1 MRRCSSQ
8 PSDPSS
14 SKAMTSSPG
23 FDDFAACYDAGKPQV
38 VSTTLVADLETPV
51 SAYLKLADGRANSF
65 LLESVE
71 GGSVRGRY
79 SIIGFKPDVIWR
91 CTKGKAEL
99 NRRAS
104 TDARALEPIDGR
116 PLQTLRHLA
125 RECQMELPAGLPPM
139 ASGLFG
145 FLGYDMVRDMERLPD
160 KNPDPIGLPDAIM
173 VRPTLIC
180 IFDRLE
186 DNVTLV
192 TPVWPQPGT
201 SARAAYESAQERLAD
216 AVSDFERSLPFR
228 REDADALEN
237 LPEPQANMSKDAFK
251 KMVETCKEYIR
262 AGDAFQI
269 VPSQRF
275 SVPFK
280 LPALSLYRSLRRINP
295 SPFLIFFDYGDFSI
309 VGSSPEI
316 LVRLRD
322 NVVTIRPLA
331 GTIRRGDT
339 PEEDKQLAD
348 KLLADPKGH
357 AEHLMLLDLA
367 RNDVGRV
374 AKIGSVKVLEQ
385 FTIEKYSH
393 LQHISSHVEGTLED
407 GLEAIDALKAGFPA
421 GTLSGAPKV
430 RAMEIIEEV
439 EPVRRGIYAG
449 CAGYFAANGSM
460 DTCILLRTALVKDRT
475 MYVQAGVGV
484 LADSDPGAEF
494 HAVVVKARA
503 LVRAAEEAV
512 RFASAGQWSAGNV
525 RR

>member
-1 MRRCSSQ
+1 
-8 PSDPSS
+8 
-14 SKAMTSSPG
+14 MTILPEY
-23 FDDFAACYDAGKPQV
+23 AAFSALYEAGNPQLV
-38 VSTTLVADLETPV
+38 WTKLVADLETPV

-91 CTKGKAEL
+91 CIRGKAEI
-99 NRRAS
+99 NRQARS
-104 TDARALEPIDGR
+104 DAHAFEPLPGR
-116 PLQTLRHLA
+116 PLETLRTLI
-125 RECQMELPAGLPPM
+125 RETQMDMPKELPPM
-139 ASGLFG
+139 AAGLFG
-145 FLGYDMVRDMERLPD
+145 FLGYDMVRDMEDLPD
-160 KNPDPIGLPDAIM
+160 LNEDPIGLPDAIM

-186 DNVTLV
+186 DNVALI
-192 TPVWPQPGT
+192 TPVWPQAGIT
-201 SARAAYESAQERLAD
+201 ARAAHEAAQERIAD

-228 REDADALEN
+228 RESADALEA
-237 LPEPQANMSKDAFK
+237 LPPPQANMSEAEFK
-251 KMVETCKEYIR
+251 RIVEVCKEYIR

-275 SVPFK
+275 SLPFK
-280 LPALSLYRSLRRINP
+280 LPPLSLYRSLRRINP
-295 SPFLIFFDYGDFSI
+295 SPFLIFFDYGDFQI

-322 NVVTIRPLA
+322 NIVTIRPLA
-331 GTIRRGDT
+331 GTIQRGAT
-339 PEEDKQLAD
+339 PEEDKRLAD
-348 KLLADPKGH
+348 KLLADPKEH

-374 AKIGSVKVLEQ
+374 SRIKSVRVVEQ

-393 LQHISSHVEGTLED
+393 LQHISSHVEGTLEE
-407 GLEAIDALKAGFPA
+407 GLDAIDALKAGFPA
-421 GTLSGAPKV
+421 GTLTGAPKV
-430 RAMEIIEEV
+430 RAMQIIDEV
-439 EPVRRGIYAG
+439 ESVRRGIYAG

-460 DTCILLRTALVKDRT
+460 DTCILLRTALVKDNT

-484 LADSDPGAEF
+484 VADSDLEAEYQES
-494 HAVVVKARA
+494 HLKARA

-512 RFASAGQWSAGNV
+512 RFASSQNVGNV
-525 RR
+525 RRS

>member
-1 MRRCSSQ
+1 M
-8 PSDPSS
+8 PV
-14 SKAMTSSPG
+14 SPE
-23 FDDFAACYDAGKPQV
+23 FETFASVYEAAKPQLV
-38 VSTTLVADLETPV
+38 WTKAVADLETPV
-51 SAYLKLADGRANSF
+51 SAYLKLADGRPNSF

-91 CTKGKAEL
+91 CRRGQAEI
-99 NRRAS
+99 NRRARS
-104 TDARALEPIDGR
+104 DQHVFEPLEGR
-116 PLQTLRHLA
+116 PLETLRALI
-125 RECQMELPAGLPPM
+125 RECQLEMPKSLPPM

-160 KNPDPIGLPDAIM
+160 NNPDPIGLPDAVM
-173 VRPTLIC
+173 VRPTIIC

-186 DNVTLV
+186 DSVTMV
-192 TPVWPQPGT
+192 TPVWPEKDT
-201 SARAAYESAQERLAD
+201 TARAAYEAAQERLAD

-228 REDADALEN
+228 RENADALDGVG
-237 LPEPQANMSKDAFK
+237 EPQANMSKDAFK
-251 KMVETCKEYIR
+251 KMVDVCKEYIL

-275 SVPFK
+275 SLPFK
-280 LPALSLYRSLRRINP
+280 LPPLSLYRSLRRINP
-295 SPFLIFFDYGDFSI
+295 SPFLIFFDYGDYQI

-322 NVVTIRPLA
+322 NTVTIRPLA
-331 GTIRRGDT
+331 GTRPRGAT
-339 PEEDKQLAD
+339 PEEDKRLAEE
-348 KLLADPKGH
+348 LLADPKER
-357 AEHLMLLDLA
+357 AEHLMLVDLA

-374 AKIGSVKVLEQ
+374 SKIGSVKVIEQ

-393 LQHISSHVEGTLED
+393 VQHISSHVEGTLQD

-430 RAMEIIEEV
+430 RAMEIIDEL

-460 DTCILLRTALVKDRT
+460 DTCILLRTGLVKDGT

-484 LADSDPGAEF
+484 VADSDLEAEF
-494 HAVVVKARA
+494 QESVQKARA

-512 RFASAGQWSAGNV
+512 RTAKDGNWSAGNK
-525 RR
+525 R

>member
-1 MRRCSSQ
+1 MSV
-8 PSDPSS
+8 
-14 SKAMTSSPG
+14 SPE
-23 FDDFAACYDAGKPQV
+23 FDAFAARYDGGKPQLV
-38 VSTTLVADLETPV
+38 WTKLVADLETPV

-91 CTKGKAEL
+91 CTKNKAEI
-99 NRRAS
+99 NRRARA
-104 TDARALEPIDGR
+104 DAHAFEPLEGR
-116 PLQTLRHLA
+116 PLETLRTLI
-125 RECQMELPAGLPPM
+125 RECQMELPPGLPPM

-192 TPVWPQPGT
+192 TPVWPQQGT
-201 SARAAYESAQERLAD
+201 SARARPTRPRRSGWPTPCPTSSAPCPSAARAPM
-216 AVSDFERSLPFR
+216 RSTTCPSR
-228 REDADALEN
+228 R
-237 LPEPQANMSKDAFK
+237 P
-251 KMVETCKEYIR
+251 TCRRTRSRRWSRPARSTSAR
-262 AGDAFQI
+262 AT
-269 VPSQRF
+269 PSR
-275 SVPFK
+275 SCRRSASPLPFK
-280 LPALSLYRSLRRINP
+280 LPPLSLYRSLRRINP

-322 NVVTIRPLA
+322 DIVTIRPLA
-331 GTIRRGDT
+331 GTIRRGAT

-348 KLLADPKGH
+348 KLLADPKEH

-374 AKIGSVKVLEQ
+374 AKIGSVRVVEQ

-407 GLEAIDALKAGFPA
+407 GLDAIDALKAGFPA

-430 RAMEIIEEV
+430 RAMEIIDEL

-460 DTCILLRTALVKDRT
+460 DTCILLRTALVKDST

-484 LADSDPGAEF
+484 VADSDLEAEYQES
-494 HAVVVKARA
+494 VLKARA

-512 RFASAGQWSAGNV
+512 RFASAATSAIQGA
-525 RR
+525 RRLP

>member
-1 MRRCSSQ
+1 M
-8 PSDPSS
+8 PV
-14 SKAMTSSPG
+14 SPEFG
-23 FDDFAACYDAGKPQV
+23 AFAKIYESGKPQLV
-38 VSTTLVADLETPV
+38 WTKAVADLETPV
-51 SAYLKLADGRANSF
+51 SAYLKLADGRPNSF

-71 GGSVRGRY
+71 GGAVRGRY

-91 CTKGKAEL
+91 CRRDKAEI
-99 NRRAS
+99 NRRARS
-104 TDARALEPIDGR
+104 DAHTFEPLDGR
-116 PLQTLRHLA
+116 PLETLRALI
-125 RECQMELPAGLPPM
+125 RESQMEIPTGLPPM

-186 DNVTLV
+186 DSVAMV
-192 TPVWPQPGT
+192 TPVWPHKET
-201 SARAAYESAQERLAD
+201 SARAAYEAAQERLANS
-216 AVSDFERSLPFR
+216 VSDFERSLPYR
-228 REDADALEN
+228 RENGDALEA
-237 LPEPQANMSKDAFK
+237 PGEPQANMSKDAFK
-251 KMVETCKEYIR
+251 AMVETCKEYIH

-275 SVPFK
+275 SLPFR
-280 LPALSLYRSLRRINP
+280 LPPLSLYRSLRRINP

-322 NVVTIRPLA
+322 NTVTVRPLA
-331 GTIRRGDT
+331 GTRPRGAT
-339 PEEDKQLAD
+339 PEEDKRLAD
-348 KLLADPKGH
+348 ELLADPKER
-357 AEHLMLLDLA
+357 AEHLMLVDLA

-374 AKIGSVKVLEQ
+374 SKIGSVKVIEQ

-393 LQHISSHVEGTLED
+393 VQHISSHVEGTLDD

-430 RAMEIIEEV
+430 RAMQIIDEL

-460 DTCILLRTALVKDRT
+460 DTCILLRTGLVKDNT
-475 MYVQAGVGV
+475 LHVQAGVGV
-484 LADSDPGAEF
+484 VADSDLEAEF
-494 HAVVVKARA
+494 QESIQKARA

-512 RFASAGQWSAGNV
+512 RFAIAGNWSAGNK
-525 RR
+525 R

>member
-1 MRRCSSQ
+1 
-8 PSDPSS
+8 
-14 SKAMTSSPG
+14 MTILPE
-23 FDDFAACYDAGKPQV
+23 FDVFSATYDAAKPQLV
-38 VSTTLVADLETPV
+38 WTKLVADLETPV

-91 CTKGKAEL
+91 CAKGRAEI
-99 NRRAS
+99 NRRAR
-104 TDARALEPIDGR
+104 TDGHAFEPLDGR
-116 PLQTLRHLA
+116 PLETLRALV
-125 RECQMELPAGLPPM
+125 RECQMELPKGLPPM

-186 DNVTLV
+186 DQVTLV
-192 TPVWPQPGT
+192 TPVWPQDGT
-201 SARAAYESAQERLAD
+201 GARAAYEAAQERLAD
-216 AVSDFERSLPFR
+216 AVSDFERALPFQ
-228 REDADALEN
+228 RENADALQE
-237 LPEPQANMSKDAFK
+237 LPPPRANMTKQQFKD
-251 KMVETCKEYIR
+251 MVSVCKEYIR

-275 SVPFK
+275 SLPFK
-280 LPALSLYRSLRRINP
+280 LPPLALYRSLRRINP
-295 SPFLIFFDYGDFSI
+295 SPFLIFFDYGDFTI

-322 NVVTIRPLA
+322 NTVTIRPLA
-331 GTIRRGDT
+331 GTIRRGAT
-339 PEEDKQLAD
+339 PEEDKLLAD
-348 KLLADPKGH
+348 KLLADPKEH

-374 AKIGSVKVLEQ
+374 AKIGSVRVVEQ
-385 FTIEKYSH
+385 FTIEKYSR
-393 LQHISSHVEGTLED
+393 LQHISSHVEGTLEE
-407 GLEAIDALKAGFPA
+407 GLDAIDALKAGFPA

-460 DTCILLRTALVKDRT
+460 DTCILLRTALVKDEV

-484 LADSDPGAEF
+484 VADSDLEAEF
-494 HAVVVKARA
+494 QESVLKARA
-503 LVRAAEEAV
+503 LVDAAEEAV
-512 RFASAGQWSAGNV
+512 RFASAGSWTSGNT

>member
-1 MRRCSSQ
+1 
-8 PSDPSS
+8 
-14 SKAMTSSPG
+14 MTVSPD
-23 FDDFAACYDAGKPQV
+23 FDTFARTYDAAQPQLV
-38 VSTTLVADLETPV
+38 WTKLVADLETPV

-71 GGSVRGRY
+71 GGAVRGRY
-79 SIIGFKPDVIWR
+79 SIIGFKPDLIWR
-91 CTKGKAEL
+91 CTKSKAEI
-99 NRRAS
+99 NRRARVDS
-104 TDARALEPIDGR
+104 QAFEPVEGR
-116 PLQTLRHLA
+116 PLETLRTLV
-125 RECQMELPAGLPPM
+125 RECQMEVPKGLPPM

-145 FLGYDMVRDMERLPD
+145 YLGYDMVRDMERLPD

-186 DNVTLV
+186 DNVALV
-192 TPVWPQPGT
+192 TPVWPQAGV
-201 SARAAYESAQERLAD
+201 SAGAAYEAAQERLAD
-216 AVSDFERSLPFR
+216 AEADFERALPFR
-228 REDADALEN
+228 RANGDELET

-251 KMVETCKEYIR
+251 AMVETCKEYIR

-275 SVPFK
+275 SLPFK
-280 LPALSLYRSLRRINP
+280 LPPLSLYRSLRRINP

-322 NVVTIRPLA
+322 DTVTIRPLA
-331 GTIRRGDT
+331 GTIRRGAT

-348 KLLADPKGH
+348 KLLADPKEH

-374 AKIGSVKVLEQ
+374 ARIGSVRVVEQ
-385 FTIEKYSH
+385 FTIERYSP
-393 LQHISSHVEGTLED
+393 LQHISSHVEGKLAD
-407 GLEAIDALKAGFPA
+407 GLDAIDALKAGFPA

-430 RAMEIIEEV
+430 RAMEIIDEL
-439 EPVRRGIYAG
+439 EPVRRGMYAG

-460 DTCILLRTALVKDRT
+460 DTCILLRTALVKNGT
-475 MYVQAGVGV
+475 LYVQAGVGV
-484 LADSDPGAEF
+484 VADSDLEAEYQES
-494 HAVVVKARA
+494 VLKARA
-503 LVRAAEEAV
+503 LIRAAEEAV
-512 RFASAGQWSAGNV
+512 RFESRNVGNT

>member
-1 MRRCSSQ
+1 M
-8 PSDPSS
+8 PV
-14 SKAMTSSPG
+14 SPE
-23 FDDFAACYDAGKPQV
+23 FEAFASVYEAGKPQLV
-38 VSTTLVADLETPV
+38 WTKAVADLETPV
-51 SAYLKLADGRANSF
+51 SAYLKLADGRPNSF

-91 CTKGKAEL
+91 CRRGKAEI
-99 NRRAS
+99 NRRARS
-104 TDARALEPIDGR
+104 DQHVFEPLEGR
-116 PLQTLRHLA
+116 PLETLRALI
-125 RECQMELPAGLPPM
+125 RECQLEMPKSLPPM

-160 KNPDPIGLPDAIM
+160 KNPDPVGLPDAVM
-173 VRPTLIC
+173 VRPTIIC

-186 DNVTLV
+186 DSVTMV
-192 TPVWPQPGT
+192 TPVWPQKDT
-201 SARAAYESAQERLAD
+201 TARAAYEAAQERLAD
-216 AVSDFERSLPFR
+216 AVSDFERALPFR
-228 REDADALEN
+228 RENADALDAVG
-237 LPEPQANMSKDAFK
+237 EPQANMSKDAFK
-251 KMVETCKEYIR
+251 KMVEVCKEYIR

-275 SVPFK
+275 SLPFK
-280 LPALSLYRSLRRINP
+280 LPPLSLYRALRRINP
-295 SPFLIFFDYGDFSI
+295 SPFLIFFDYGDFQI

-322 NVVTIRPLA
+322 NIVTIRPLA
-331 GTIRRGDT
+331 GTIRRGAT

-348 KLLADPKGH
+348 KLLADPKEH

-374 AKIGSVKVLEQ
+374 AKIGSVKVIEQ
-385 FTIEKYSH
+385 FTIEKYSN
-393 LQHISSHVEGTLED
+393 LQHISSHVEGTLQD
-407 GLEAIDALKAGFPA
+407 GLDAIDALKAGFPA

-460 DTCILLRTALVKDRT
+460 DTCILLRTGLVKDGT

-484 LADSDPGAEF
+484 VADSDLEAEYQES
-494 HAVVVKARA
+494 VLKAGG

-512 RFASAGQWSAGNV
+512 RTAKDDNWSAGNK
-525 RR
+525 R

>member
-1 MRRCSSQ
+1 
-8 PSDPSS
+8 
-14 SKAMTSSPG
+14 MTISP
-23 FDDFAACYDAGKPQV
+23 DFPAFSATYEAGKPQLV
-38 VSTTLVADLETPV
+38 WTKLVADLETPV
-51 SAYLKLADGRANSF
+51 SAYIKLADGRANSF

-79 SIIGFKPDVIWR
+79 SMIGFKPDVIWR
-91 CTKGKAEL
+91 CIKGQAEI
-99 NRRAS
+99 NRNAR
-104 TDARALEPIDGR
+104 TDAHTFEKLPGR
-116 PLQTLRHLA
+116 PLETLRVLI
-125 RECQMELPAGLPPM
+125 RECQMELPPGLPPM

-173 VRPTLIC
+173 VRPTIVC

-186 DNVTLV
+186 DQVTLV
-192 TPVWPQPGT
+192 TPVWPSGGMT
-201 SARAAYESAQERLAD
+201 ARAAYEAAQERLAD
-216 AVSDFERSLPFR
+216 AEADFERSLPVR
-228 REDADALEN
+228 RGNGDELDA
-237 LPEPQANMSKDAFK
+237 LPEPQANMSKEAFK

-275 SVPFK
+275 SLPFK
-280 LPALSLYRSLRRINP
+280 LPPLSLYRSLRRINP

-322 NVVTIRPLA
+322 NTVTIRPLA
-331 GTIRRGDT
+331 GTIRRGAT
-339 PEEDKQLAD
+339 PEEDKQLAE
-348 KLLADPKGH
+348 KLLADPKEH

-374 AKIGSVKVLEQ
+374 SKIGSVRVVEQ
-385 FTIEKYSH
+385 FTIEKYSR
-393 LQHISSHVEGTLED
+393 LQHISSHVEGTLEE
-407 GLEAIDALKAGFPA
+407 GLDAIDVLKAGFPA

-430 RAMEIIEEV
+430 RAMEIIDEV

-449 CAGYFAANGSM
+449 CAGYFAANGTM
-460 DTCILLRTALVKDRT
+460 DTCILLRTALVKDEV

-484 LADSDPGAEF
+484 VADSDLEAEYQES
-494 HAVVVKARA
+494 VLKARA
-503 LVRAAEEAV
+503 LVDATEEAV
-512 RFASAGQWSAGNV
+512 RFESSRNVGNTK
-525 RR
+525 R

>member
-1 MRRCSSQ
+1 MS
-8 PSDPSS
+8 
-14 SKAMTSSPG
+14 TSPD
-23 FDDFAACYDAGKPQV
+23 FEAFAAVYEAGRPQAV
-38 VSTTLVADLETPV
+38 WTKLVADLETPV
-51 SAYLKLADGRANSF
+51 SAYLKLADGRPNSF

-79 SIIGFKPDVIWR
+79 SFIGFKPDVIWR
-91 CTKGKAEL
+91 CIRGKAEI
-99 NRRAS
+99 NRRA
-104 TDARALEPIDGR
+104 RADLHAFEPLEGR
-116 PLQTLRHLA
+116 PLETLRALIG
-125 RECQMELPAGLPPM
+125 ECQMELPKDLPPM

-145 FLGYDMVRDMERLPD
+145 FLGYDMVRDMENLPD
-160 KNPDPIGLPDAIM
+160 TNPDPIGIPDAIM
-173 VRPTLIC
+173 VRPTLVC
-180 IFDRLE
+180 VFDRLE

-192 TPVWPQPGT
+192 TPVSPQAGI
-201 SARAAYESAQERLAD
+201 SARAAYEAAQERLAD

-228 REDADALEN
+228 RESGDALEG
-237 LPEPQANMSKDAFK
+237 LPPPKANMSEADFK
-251 KMVETCKEYIR
+251 AMVETCKEYIR

-275 SVPFK
+275 SLPFK
-280 LPALSLYRSLRRINP
+280 LPPLSLYRSLRRINP

-322 NVVTIRPLA
+322 NIVTIRPLA
-331 GTIRRGDT
+331 GTIRRGAT

-348 KLLADPKGH
+348 KLLADPKEH

-374 AKIGSVKVLEQ
+374 SKIGSVRVVEQ

-393 LQHISSHVEGTLED
+393 LQHISSHVEGTLAD
-407 GLEAIDALKAGFPA
+407 GLDAIDALKAGFPA

-430 RAMEIIEEV
+430 RAMQIIDEL
-439 EPVRRGIYAG
+439 EPERRGIYAG

-460 DTCILLRTALVKDRT
+460 DTCILLRTGLVKDST
-475 MYVQAGVGV
+475 LYVQAGVGV
-484 LADSDPGAEF
+484 VADSDLDAEYRES
-494 HAVVVKARA
+494 VLKAAA

-512 RFASAGQWSAGNV
+512 NFASSRNAGNT

>member
-1 MRRCSSQ
+1 MSLA
-8 PSDPSS
+8 PD
-14 SKAMTSSPG
+14 
-23 FDDFAACYDAGKPQV
+23 YDAFARIYASGKPQLAW
-38 VSTTLVADLETPV
+38 TKAVADLETPV

-71 GGSVRGRY
+71 GGTVRGRY

-91 CTKGKAEL
+91 CRNDRAEI
-99 NRRAS
+99 NRRAR
-104 TDARALEPIDGR
+104 TDAHAFEPLEGR
-116 PLQTLRHLA
+116 PLETLRALI
-125 RECQMELPAGLPPM
+125 RDCQMELPPGLPPM

-160 KNPDPIGLPDAIM
+160 KNPDPVGLPDAIM

-186 DNVTLV
+186 DNVIIV
-192 TPVWPQPGT
+192 TPVWPQAGIG
-201 SARAAYESAQERLAD
+201 ARAAYEAAEERLAD
-216 AVSDFERSLPFR
+216 AVSDFERSLPYR
-228 REDADALEN
+228 RENADALDG

-251 KMVETCKEYIR
+251 KMVDICKEYVL

-275 SVPFK
+275 SLPFK
-280 LPALSLYRSLRRINP
+280 LAPLALYRSLRRINP

-322 NVVTIRPLA
+322 NTVTIRPLA
-331 GTIRRGDT
+331 GTRPRGAT
-339 PEEDKQLAD
+339 PEEDKRLAD
-348 KLLADPKGH
+348 ELLADPKER

-374 AKIGSVKVLEQ
+374 ARIGSVKVIEQ

-393 LQHISSHVEGTLED
+393 VQHISSHVEGTLQE

-421 GTLSGAPKV
+421 GTLAGAPKV
-430 RAMEIIEEV
+430 RAMEIIDEV

-449 CAGYFAANGSM
+449 CAGYFASNGSM
-460 DTCILLRTALVKDRT
+460 DTCILLRTGLVKDNT
-475 MYVQAGVGV
+475 LYVQAGVGV
-484 LADSDPGAEF
+484 VADSDLEAEYQES
-494 HAVVVKARA
+494 VQKARA

-512 RFASAGQWSAGNV
+512 RFASGGNWSAGNK
-525 RR
+525 R

>member
-1 MRRCSSQ
+1 
-8 PSDPSS
+8 
-14 SKAMTSSPG
+14 MTVEPAYDS
-23 FDDFAACYDAGKPQV
+23 FAATYRAGKPGLV
-38 VSTTLVADLETPV
+38 WTRLVADLETPV

-79 SIIGFKPDVIWR
+79 SIIGFKPDIIWR
-91 CTKGKAEL
+91 CRKGQAEI
-99 NRRAS
+99 NRSAR
-104 TDARALEPIDGR
+104 TDTQAFEPMPGR
-116 PLQTLRHLA
+116 PLETLRLLI
-125 RECQMELPAGLPPM
+125 RECQMEMPAGLPPM

-160 KNPDPIGLPDAIM
+160 NNPDPIGLPDAIM
-173 VRPTLIC
+173 VRPTIIC
-180 IFDRLE
+180 IFDRLD

-192 TPVWPQPGT
+192 TPVWPQTGT
-201 SARAAYESAQERLAD
+201 SARAAFEAAQERLAD
-216 AVSDFERSLPFR
+216 AVSDFERALPFR
-228 REDADALEN
+228 RDSAEELDE
-237 LPEPQANMSKDAFK
+237 LPEPQANMSKDDFK
-251 KMVETCKEYIR
+251 KMVAVCKEYVH

-275 SVPFK
+275 SVPFT
-280 LPALSLYRSLRRINP
+280 LPPLSLYRALRRINP

-322 NVVTIRPLA
+322 NTVVIRPLA
-331 GTIRRGDT
+331 GTIRRGAT
-339 PEEDKQLAD
+339 PEEDRQLAD
-348 KLLADPKGH
+348 KLLADPKEH
-357 AEHLMLLDLA
+357 AEHLMLIDLA
-367 RNDVGRV
+367 RNDVGRI
-374 AKIGSVKVLEQ
+374 AKIGTVRVVEQ

-393 LQHISSHVEGTLED
+393 LQHISSHVEGTLID

-421 GTLSGAPKV
+421 GTLSGAPKI

-460 DTCILLRTALVKDRT
+460 DTCILLRTGLVKDNT

-484 LADSDPGAEF
+484 VADSDLEAEYQES
-494 HAVVVKARA
+494 VLKARA
-503 LVRAAEEAV
+503 LVQAAEEAV
-512 RFASAGQWSAGNV
+512 RFASAGQWSAGNT

>member
-1 MRRCSSQ
+1 MSI
-8 PSDPSS
+8 
-14 SKAMTSSPG
+14 SP
-23 FDDFAACYDAGKPQV
+23 DFSAFAKIYEADKPQLV
-38 VSTTLVADLETPV
+38 WTKQVADLDTPV

-91 CTKGKAEL
+91 CTRNQAEI

-104 TDARALEPIDGR
+104 TDAHTFEPLPGR
-116 PLQTLRHLA
+116 PLETLRTLI
-125 RECQMELPAGLPPM
+125 RETQMDMPPGLPPM
-139 ASGLFG
+139 AAGLFG

-160 KNPDPIGLPDAIM
+160 DNPDPIGLPDAIM

-186 DNVTLV
+186 DNVALI
-192 TPVWPQPGT
+192 TPVWPQVGVN
-201 SARAAYESAQERLAD
+201 ARAAYEAAQERIAD
-216 AVSDFERSLPFR
+216 AVADFERDLPLR
-228 REDADALEN
+228 RDDAAALEA
-237 LPEPQANMSKDAFK
+237 LPEPQANMSKDEFK
-251 KMVETCKEYIR
+251 AMVDVCKEYVL

-275 SVPFK
+275 SLPFK
-280 LPALSLYRSLRRINP
+280 LPPLSLYRSLRRINP

-322 NVVTIRPLA
+322 NIVTIRPLA
-331 GTIRRGDT
+331 GTKPRGAT
-339 PEEDKQLAD
+339 PEEDKRLAD
-348 KLLADPKGH
+348 ELLSDPKER

-374 AKIGSVKVLEQ
+374 AKIGSIRVVEQ

-393 LQHISSHVEGTLED
+393 VQHISSHVEGTLED

-430 RAMEIIEEV
+430 RAMQIIDEV

-460 DTCILLRTALVKDRT
+460 DTCILLRTGLVKDNT

-484 LADSDPGAEF
+484 VADSDLEAEYQES
-494 HAVVVKARA
+494 VQKARA

-512 RFASAGQWSAGNV
+512 RFASAGSWTAGNT